1 MNELN
6 YPESV
11 LTPEEL
17 KAGRDR
23 IAAAN
28 INNVLH
34 HCRKCDY
41 EWVATHAEACRCG
54 SKSVERIMCWQ
65 FPDDQNA
72 IACYVAVKMNIE
84 ICDEYWV

>member
-1 MNELN
+1 MTEQNN
-6 YPESV
+6 PESF

-41 EWVATHAEACRCG
+41 EWVTSQAEACRCG

-65 FPDDQNA
+65 FPDD
-72 IACYVAVKMNIE
+72 
-84 ICDEYWV
+84 

>member
-1 MNELN
+1 MAMPFFVLVLLIVSKGDFVMTTPND
-6 YPESV
+6 PESV

-41 EWVATHAEACRCG
+41 EWVASHAEACRCG

-65 FPDDQNA
+65 FPDD
-72 IACYVAVKMNIE
+72 
-84 ICDEYWV
+84 

>member
-1 MNELN
+1 MTEPN

-41 EWVATHAEACRCG
+41 EWVASHAEHVDVAPKVLNGLCVG
-54 SKSVERIMCWQ
+54 N
-65 FPDDQNA
+65 FPMIKRRSHFTNNP
-72 IACYVAVKMNIE
+72 Y
-84 ICDEYWV
+84 

>member
-1 MNELN
+1 MTEQNN
-6 YPESV
+6 PESF

-34 HCRKCDY
+34 HLRFAD
-41 EWVATHAEACRCG
+41 
-54 SKSVERIMCWQ
+54 
-65 FPDDQNA
+65 F
-72 IACYVAVKMNIE
+72 
-84 ICDEYWV
+84 

>member
-1 MNELN
+1 MTEPNDL
-6 YPESV
+6 ESV

-41 EWVATHAEACRCG
+41 EWVASHAEACRCG
-54 SKSVERIMCWQ
+54 SKNVERIMCWQ
-65 FPDDQNA
+65 FPDDLEGDRLLPA
-72 IACYVAVKMNIE
+72 IFQTSTGCSNSL
-84 ICDEYWV
+84 